1 MKKVVINLMLLIV
14 FVLLVG
20 CLDYKAYD
28 LPDGEQ
34 PADDTELINE
44 IAEIERQL
52 EEQDNEEIDL
62 DSEEVDNLIEDSEV
76 IEEVII
82 PELDEPVVDENL
94 QIITV
99 KENEWVNLKVK
110 VTDPD
115 KDKVNYSF
123 SKPLNQVGKWKT
135 NYGDAGEYIIT
146 ITATDGIL
154 TTEKKVKIVVDRV
167 NVAPIISSTKD
178 LYADEGKTVN
188 FEPKVSDPNNDAV
201 TVVVSEPLKS
211 GTFATD
217 HTSAGEYK
225 IKVTASDGEL
235 ETEKTFKLVVND
247 VNVLPEVKGLHDFNI
262 KEGDVVKIE
271 PQVSD
276 LDEDEITLTIS
287 DPVGNDGIWETAFTD
302 HGKYTVTIVAD
313 DGKDKVTRKVQ
324 IVVEDVN
331 MPPEIVEVSLAVN

>member
-1 MKKVVINLMLLIV
+1 MLLIV

-20 CLDYKAYD
+20 CLDYKSYD
-28 LPDGEQ
+28 LPADEQ

-52 EEQDNEEIDL
+52 EEQDNKELDL

-82 PELDEPVVDENL
+82 PELDEPIVDDNL

-99 KENEWVNLKVK
+99 KENELVNLKVK

-123 SKPLNQVGKWKT
+123 SKPLDQAGKWKT
-135 NYGDAGEYIIT
+135 SYGDAGEYIIT
-146 ITATDGIL
+146 ITATDGVL
-154 TTEKKVKIVVDRV
+154 TTEKKVKIVVERV
-167 NVAPIISSTKD
+167 NVAPIISGIKD

-188 FEPKVSDPNNDAV
+188 FEPEVNDPNSDAV

-217 HTSAGEYK
+217 HTSASECK

-262 KEGDVVKIE
+262 KEGDIVKIE

-313 DGKDKVTRKVQ
+313 DGKDKVTKKVQ
-324 IVVEDVN
+324 IVIEDVN

>member
-20 CLDYKAYD
+20 CLDYKSYD
-28 LPDGEQ
+28 LPADEQ

-52 EEQDNEEIDL
+52 EEQDNKELDL

-82 PELDEPVVDENL
+82 PELDEPIVDDNL

-99 KENEWVNLKVK
+99 KENELVNLKVK

-123 SKPLNQVGKWKT
+123 SKPLDQAGKWKT
-135 NYGDAGEYIIT
+135 SYGDAGEYIIT
-146 ITATDGIL
+146 ITATDGVL
-154 TTEKKVKIVVDRV
+154 TTEKKVKIVVERV
-167 NVAPIISSTKD
+167 NVAPIISGIKD

-188 FEPKVSDPNNDAV
+188 FEPEVNDPNSDAV

-262 KEGDVVKIE
+262 KEGDIVKIE

-313 DGKDKVTRKVQ
+313 DGKDKVTKKVQ
-324 IVVEDVN
+324 IVIEDVN

>member
-1 MKKVVINLMLLIV
+1 MLLIV

-20 CLDYKAYD
+20 CLDYKSYD
-28 LPDGEQ
+28 LPADEQ

-52 EEQDNEEIDL
+52 EEQDNKELDL

-82 PELDEPVVDENL
+82 PELDEPIVDDNL

-99 KENEWVNLKVK
+99 KENELVNLKVK

-123 SKPLNQVGKWKT
+123 SKPLDQAGKWKT
-135 NYGDAGEYIIT
+135 SYGDAGEYIIT
-146 ITATDGIL
+146 ITATDGVL
-154 TTEKKVKIVVDRV
+154 TTEKKVKIVVERV
-167 NVAPIISSTKD
+167 NVAPIISGIKD

-188 FEPKVSDPNNDAV
+188 FEPEVNDPNSDAV

-262 KEGDVVKIE
+262 KEGDIVKIE

-313 DGKDKVTRKVQ
+313 DGKDKVTKKVQ
-324 IVVEDVN
+324 IVIEDVN

>member
-1 MKKVVINLMLLIV
+1 MLLIV

-20 CLDYKAYD
+20 CLDYKSYD
-28 LPDGEQ
+28 LPADEQ

-52 EEQDNEEIDL
+52 EEQDNKELDL

-82 PELDEPVVDENL
+82 PELDEPIVDDNL

-99 KENEWVNLKVK
+99 KENELVNLKVK

-123 SKPLNQVGKWKT
+123 SKPLDQAGKWKT
-135 NYGDAGEYIIT
+135 SYGDAGEYIIT
-146 ITATDGIL
+146 ITATDGVL
-154 TTEKKVKIVVDRV
+154 TTEKKVKIVVERV
-167 NVAPIISSTKD
+167 NVAPIISGIKD

-188 FEPKVSDPNNDAV
+188 FEPEVNDPNSDAI

-262 KEGDVVKIE
+262 KEGDIVKIE

-313 DGKDKVTRKVQ
+313 DGKDKVTKKVQ
-324 IVVEDVN
+324 IVIEDVN